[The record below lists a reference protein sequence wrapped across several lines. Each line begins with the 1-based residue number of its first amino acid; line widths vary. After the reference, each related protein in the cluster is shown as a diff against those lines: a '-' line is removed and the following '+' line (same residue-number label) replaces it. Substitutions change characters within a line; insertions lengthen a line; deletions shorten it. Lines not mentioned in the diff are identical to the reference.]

1 MVCLLLKIRERT
13 SHSVTILSSVR
24 FINFVG
30 EL

>member
-1 MVCLLLKIRERT
+1 MVCLLLKISELR

-24 FINFVG
+24 FINPVG